1 MRILRAVK
9 HKKNLYINFN
19 TCLSL
24 THMNFFSNNNVLEIL
39 KTVLEKLI
47 PFDSIQMQLFRYF
60 FRYFTGIFGIF
71 RKKISVSNAIL

>member
-60 FRYFTGIFGIF
+60 F
-71 RKKISVSNAIL
+71 VILRVFLVFFEKNQRF